1 MNIIG
6 KHFTA
11 NGFAAYAPSIIK
23 ASKWQ
28 GEFIVLHNT
37 GSPTIAQRP
46 EGLTLAHVENLKAY
60 YESLGWHAGPHLFC
74 DQNGI
79 WVFSPLSAPGVHS
92 PSWNSFSYGVE
103 QLGDFDTENYSSGP
117 GAKIRGNAIAAMAVI
132 ARAAGIDSQSIR
144 LHKTDPLTDHKDCPG
159 EHCASQIEEIRASVH
174 EYIVNNL
181 RG

>member
-1 MNIIG
+1 MEIIG

-23 ASKWQ
+23 AASWK

-46 EGLTLAHVENLKAY
+46 EGLTLQHIENLKAY
-60 YESLGWHAGPHLFC
+60 YETLGWRAGPHLFC

-79 WVFSPLSAPGVHS
+79 WVFSPLTAPGVHS
-92 PSWNSFSYGVE
+92 PSWNAVSYGVE
-103 QLGDFDTENYSSGP
+103 QLGNFDTESYLSGA
-117 GAKIRGNAIAAMAVI
+117 GAEIRASAIAAMAVI
-132 ARAAGIDSQSIR
+132 CHAAGIDSTSIR
-144 LHKTDPLTDHKDCPG
+144 LHKSDPKTDHKDCPG

-174 EYIVNNL
+174 DYIVNDL
-181 RG
+181 IG